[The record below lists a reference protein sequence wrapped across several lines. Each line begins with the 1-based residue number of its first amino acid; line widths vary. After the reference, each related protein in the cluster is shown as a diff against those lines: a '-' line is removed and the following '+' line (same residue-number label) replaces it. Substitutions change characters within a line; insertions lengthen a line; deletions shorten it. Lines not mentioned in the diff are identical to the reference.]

1 MASSFPITWAVG
13 QRQPVVRNYP
23 VYSGETFSA
32 GDLVYYDT
40 SGVRLCGADPALI
53 LGIAMTGSADA
64 SSLHPQSLI
73 PVAVL
78 TADVLCVFSSA
89 TTPTLAAMLTAY
101 GLVRTSAGLWRIDT
115 SDTSNTR
122 IDTVDYTPK
131 SGVYGQEAWLARF
144 KAANLQGDAVAS

>member
-1 MASSFPITWAVG
+1 MATSFPITFSVG
-13 QRQPVVRNYP
+13 DNHPLVRNYP

-64 SSLHPQSLI
+64 SALLPSAQI
-73 PVAVL
+73 PVAIL
-78 TADVLCVFSSA
+78 TPDIVCIMSSA
-89 TTPTLAAMLTAY
+89 TTPALANLFTAY

-122 IDTVDYTPK
+122 ISVVDYSPHT
-131 SGVYGQEAWLARF
+131 GVFGQEAWMVKF
-144 KAANLQGDAVAS
+144 TAANLQGDAVAS